1 MLGDIVF
8 DPPCMFQRS
17 MMDMILIVPW
27 LLVLASFDHVQ
38 SFSVPPSVASV
49 ATKPWKFRG
58 HDVFCQ
64 VSESKQQQRQSSKK
78 QKPDVI
84 LIHGFGCSTLYWRET
99 VASLTEAGF
108 PVHALDLLGQ
118 GLSAKPG
125 RTDGIEYSTALWAQS
140 IDAYA
145 RENIPDK
152 NNIVLVGNSVGSLV
166 ALAAATGYF
175 DDEASTSE
183 CYIRQRIAGIG
194 MFNCGIGLNTRN
206 IVKDPK
212 WNAVQRYL
220 LNLTF
225 DFLESFIFGNVGLLA
240 WFLDKVVTRELLR
253 KTVTGLYSC
262 ADNPEEKVDDD
273 LVDSFYV
280 PAKQAG
286 SAEVL
291 CQILTNDPGLSPI
304 ELHSDHEGF
313 LKNVPIHVVWG
324 DEDTVTPLQ
333 WQVGQFYSALAA
345 DKREDNP
352 VSLEVIHSGH
362 IPFDEVP
369 DIANGSMLKW
379 LNEKI
384 VGVGDGMTTRT

>member
-1 MLGDIVF
+1 
-8 DPPCMFQRS
+8 
-17 MMDMILIVPW
+17 MMSTVLIVLW
-27 LLVLASFDHVQ
+27 LLALTTFGRVQ
-38 SFSVPPSVASV
+38 SLSVPSSVASV
-49 ATKPWKFRG
+49 TTKPWKFRG

-64 VSESKQQQRQSSKK
+64 VSEPKQQRRPSRKR
-78 QKPDVI
+78 PDVI

-99 VASLTEAGF
+99 VKSLTDAGF
-108 PVHALDLLGQ
+108 PVHAIDLLGQ

-125 RTDGIEYSTALWAQS
+125 RTDGIEYSTALWAES

-145 RENIPDK
+145 QENIPDK
-152 NNIVLVGNSVGSLV
+152 NDIVLVGNSVGSLV

-175 DDEASTSE
+175 DDKSSKTSTSD

-225 DFLESFIFGNVGLLA
+225 DFLESFLFGNVALVA

-253 KTVTGLYSC
+253 KTLTGLYKC
-262 ADNPEEKVDDD
+262 ADNPEAKVDDA

-280 PAKQAG
+280 PAKQTG

-291 CQILTNDPGLSPI
+291 CQILTNDAGLSPI
-304 ELHSDHEGF
+304 ELHSVHEEF
-313 LKNVPIHVVWG
+313 LKNVPIHLVWG
-324 DEDTVTPLQ
+324 DEDTVTPLR
-333 WQVGQFYSALAA
+333 WQVGQFYSDLAA

-369 DIANGSMLKW
+369 DIANGSMLQW

-384 VGVGDGMTTRT
+384 VRAGG